1 MPRLTPKIQ
10 SQNRP
15 VPLMHSR
22 RRSRPTDSRLLGD
35 DGRGAGNVRWSVRDG
50 GVGTASRFKVVYKP
64 RALSIVFLLMIVAGL
79 LGPLAGH
86 AQTPHVL
93 VMDVDGIINPVKQRF
108 IARALEESGPAQAE
122 LLVIELDTPGG
133 LLDSTRKIVELLLDS
148 PIPVAVYVTPAGAR
162 AGSAGTFITA
172 AANFAVM
179 TPGTNIGAAS
189 PVSST
194 GEDLENTMASKV
206 ENDAAALIRSIAQ
219 ERGRNEDKLEET
231 VRQAASFT
239 ASEAVDF
246 KVVDFIAEDLDHLLD
261 QLHGR
266 EVETATGARRLNVQG
281 VEQRPF
287 EKNVLEIFLEII
299 SNPNVSFILLTLG
312 GLGLVIELFS
322 PGLIG
327 PGVVGAICLLLAFLA
342 LGNLPVNWIGVIFLA
357 LAIGLVVLEIQVSGF
372 GIFGIGAI
380 VSFIVSGILLFN
392 EFGAVSPT
400 MPEVS
405 VSWWL
410 IGGMA
415 ATLALALLFVVI
427 TIRQSRQA
435 VPQASGPGLVGETGV
450 VVGELA
456 PRGLVRVGEETW
468 TAISEDGTVVNTG
481 ETVIVAEVDGL
492 ILTVFRVRDTE
503 I

>member
-1 MPRLTPKIQ
+1 MTRLSPK
-10 SQNRP
+10 R
-15 VPLMHSR
+15 
-22 RRSRPTDSRLLGD
+22 
-35 DGRGAGNVRWSVRDG
+35 
-50 GVGTASRFKVVYKP
+50 
-64 RALSIVFLLMIVAGL
+64 RALSIVFVLMIVVGL
-79 LGPLAGH
+79 LGPLVGH
-86 AQTPHVL
+86 AQTAHVL
-93 VMDVDGIINPVKQRF
+93 VMEVGGIINPVEERF
-108 IARALEESGPAQAE
+108 IARALEESAPDQTR

-133 LLDSTRKIVELLLDS
+133 LLGSTRGIVELLLGS
-148 PIPVAVYVTPAGAR
+148 PIPVAVYVTPPGAR
-162 AGSAGTFITA
+162 AGSAGTFIAA

-179 TPGTNIGAAS
+179 APGTNIGAAS
-189 PVSST
+189 PVSAT
-194 GEDLENTMASKV
+194 GEDLEETVASKA

-239 ASEAVDF
+239 ATEAVDHN
-246 KVVDFIAEDLDHLLD
+246 VVDFIAEDLDDLLE
-261 QLHGR
+261 QLQGR
-266 EVETATGARRLNVQG
+266 EAETESGTQRLDVQG
-281 VEQRPF
+281 VEERHF

-299 SNPNVSFILLTLG
+299 SDPNVSFILLTIG
-312 GLGLVIELFS
+312 GIGLVVELFS

-327 PGVVGAICLLLAFLA
+327 PGVVGIICLLLAFLA
-342 LGNLPVNWIGVIFLA
+342 LGNLPVNWIGVVFLA
-357 LAIGLVVLEIQVSGF
+357 LAIGLAALEVQVSGF

-380 VSFIVSGILLFN
+380 VSFIISGILLFN
-392 EFGAVSPT
+392 KFGEVSPT

-415 ATLALALLFVVI
+415 AGLALALLFVVM

-435 VPQASGPGLVGETGV
+435 VPEGPGHGLLGQTGV
-450 VVGELA
+450 VVSDLA

-468 TAISEDGTVVNTG
+468 TAISEDGNVVSAG
-481 ETVIVAEVDGL
+481 ETVIVSEVNGL